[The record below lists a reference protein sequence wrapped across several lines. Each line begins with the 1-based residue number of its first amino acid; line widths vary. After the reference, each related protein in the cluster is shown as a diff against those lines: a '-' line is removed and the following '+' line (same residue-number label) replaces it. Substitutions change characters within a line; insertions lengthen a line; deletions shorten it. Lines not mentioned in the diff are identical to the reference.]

1 MSWASL
7 LAGFFVAHMVGDYLL
22 QTDWQARHKLGGLG
36 RDGVAR
42 RALLAH
48 VATYTLA
55 FVPAL
60 IWIGDELGGGWA
72 LLAGTLVA
80 LPHLVVD
87 DGRIVRLYLTR
98 VKHAE
103 PTDARI
109 AGPVDQSFHAL
120 SLCIVALL
128 VGAA

>member
-1 MSWASL
+1 MSWASV

-36 RDGVAR
+36 RDAVAR

-48 VATYTLA
+48 VATYTMA
-55 FVPAL
+55 FVPAF
-60 IWIGDELGGGWA
+60 IWIGGELGAGWA
-72 LLAGTLVA
+72 VLAAALVA
-80 LPHLVVD
+80 LPHVVVD
-87 DGRIVRLYLTR
+87 DGRIISLYLTR

-103 PTDARI
+103 ATDARI

-120 SLCIVALL
+120 SLCLVALL

>member
-1 MSWASL
+1 VSWTAV

-22 QTDWQARHKLGGLG
+22 QTDWQARHKTGGLG
-36 RDGVAR
+36 RSAVAR

-55 FVPAL
+55 FAPAL
-60 IWIGDELGGGWA
+60 IWIGDELSVGWA
-72 LLAGTLVA
+72 VLAGALVA

-87 DGRIVRLYLTR
+87 DGRIISLYLTR

-103 PTDARI
+103 ATDARI

-120 SLCIVALL
+120 CLCIVALI